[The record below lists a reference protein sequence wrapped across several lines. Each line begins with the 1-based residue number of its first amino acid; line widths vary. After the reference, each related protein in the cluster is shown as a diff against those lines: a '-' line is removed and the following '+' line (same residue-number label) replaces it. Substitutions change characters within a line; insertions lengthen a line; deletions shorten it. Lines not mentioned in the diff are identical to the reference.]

1 MVVKTM
7 MLIKVIKMVMMIMK
21 TTPGSMMVIY
31 LSTFLAIL
39 LSLGTQGFINICG
52 TGGDW
57 EGGSTDA
64 YSRLQMMTG

>member
-39 LSLGTQGFINICG
+39 LSLGT
-52 TGGDW
+52 
-57 EGGSTDA
+57 
-64 YSRLQMMTG
+64 